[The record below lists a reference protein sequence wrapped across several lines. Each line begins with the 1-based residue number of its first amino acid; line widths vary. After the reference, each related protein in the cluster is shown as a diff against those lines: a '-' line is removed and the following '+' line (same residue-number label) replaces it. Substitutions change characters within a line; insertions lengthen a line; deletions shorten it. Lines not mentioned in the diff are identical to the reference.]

1 MSSMYRL
8 AVVRTENG
16 IDAVVE
22 HDGRLLSV
30 DTVLNGRAS
39 QANSGPLKDL
49 QPILDNWAEY
59 DAQIAKYVESNA
71 EAFADGRLTSEAEF
85 LAPLANPGKFVCIGS
100 NYHDH
105 IAEMPIPMVPTYPYS
120 FMKPV
125 NNTMRGPGQA
135 VAVPKKAKLMDWE
148 AELGIVIGKTC
159 ADVSAADALSV
170 VAGYV
175 NFNDLSARD
184 WLDKRPSIGVD
195 WVQHKAFDGFAPFGP
210 YIVPARFIPDPQD
223 LAVRL
228 SVNGVVKQDSNT
240 AEMVFGV
247 VPIIEH
253 ISSIMTLY
261 PGDIIATGTPAG
273 TGHGKGEYLKA
284 GDVVSM
290 EVGPCGELV
299 TPII

>member
-1 MSSMYRL
+1 MSKMYRL
-8 AVVRTENG
+8 AVILSAGGRE
-16 IDAVVE
+16 AVVE
-22 HDGRLLSV
+22 CDGRLLP
-30 DTVLNGRAS
+30 LGAILGRS
-39 QANSGPLKDL
+39 FDDL
-49 QPILDNWAEY
+49 QPILDNWAEC
-59 DAQIAKYVESNA
+59 DAKIADFVATQSS
-71 EAFADGRLTSEAEF
+71 AFDKGKTAADADF
-85 LAPLANPGKFVCIGS
+85 AAPLNNPGKFVCIGS

-105 IAEMPIPMVPTYPYS
+105 IAEMAIPMVPSYPYA

-125 NNTMRGPGQA
+125 NNTKRGPGEA

-148 AELGIVIGKTC
+148 AELAIVIGKTC
-159 ADVSAADALSV
+159 SDVSAADALSV

-184 WLDKRPSIGVD
+184 WLASRPPVGID

-210 YIVPARFIPDPQD
+210 YIVPSRFVPDPQV
-223 LAVRL
+223 LPVKL

-240 AEMVFGV
+240 REMVFGV

-253 ISSIMTLY
+253 ITSIMTLY

-273 TGHGKGEYLKA
+273 TGHGNEEYLKA
-284 GDVVSM
+284 GDVVRM

-299 TPII
+299 TPIV

>member
-1 MSSMYRL
+1 MSNMYRL
-8 AVVRTENG
+8 AVVRAGEERQ
-16 IDAVVE
+16 AVVE
-22 HDGRLLSV
+22 VAGRLLPV
-30 DTVLNGRAS
+30 AQVLGS
-39 QANSGPLKDL
+39 SPLTDL
-49 QPILDNWAEY
+49 QPLLDNWAEN
-59 DAQIAKYVESNA
+59 DAKIAAYVDASPA
-71 EAFADGRLTSEAEF
+71 AFSAGQLASEAKF
-85 LAPLANPGKFVCIGS
+85 IAPLDNPGKFVCIGS

-105 IAEMPIPMVPTYPYS
+105 IAEMAIPMVPTYPYA

-125 NNTMRGPGQA
+125 NNTKRGPGDA

-159 ADVSAADALSV
+159 SDVSAADALSV

-184 WLDKRPSIGVD
+184 WLDKRPPVGID

-210 YIVPARFIPDPQD
+210 YIVPSRFVADPQD
-223 LAVRL
+223 LPVKLR
-228 SVNGVVKQDSNT
+228 VNGVVKQDSNT
-240 AEMVFGV
+240 KEMVFGV
-247 VPIIEH
+247 VPIIQH

-284 GDVVSM
+284 GDVVAM
-290 EVGPCGELV
+290 QVGPCGELI
-299 TPII
+299 TPIV

>member
-1 MSSMYRL
+1 MSDIYRL
-8 AVVRTENG
+8 AVVRSAGVRE
-16 IDAVVE
+16 AVVE
-22 HDGRLLSV
+22 FGGKLLPAAL
-30 DTVLNGRAS
+30 VLGGKLGETLN
-39 QANSGPLKDL
+39 DL
-49 QPILDNWAEY
+49 QPVLDRWAEC
-59 DAQIAKYVESNA
+59 DALIAEFVAAQSAMFEQGMA
-71 EAFADGRLTSEAEF
+71 AADATF

-105 IAEMPIPMVPTYPYS
+105 IAEMEIPMVPTYPYA

-125 NNTMRGPGQA
+125 NNTIRGPGDA

-148 AELGIVIGKTC
+148 AELAIVIGKTC

-184 WLDKRPSIGVD
+184 WLASRPPVGID

-210 YIVPARFIPDPQD
+210 YIVPSRFIPDPQV
-223 LAVRL
+223 LPVKL

-247 VPIIEH
+247 AAIIEH
-253 ISSIMTLY
+253 LTSIMTLY

-284 GDVVSM
+284 GDVVVM
-290 EVGPCGELV
+290 EIGPLGTLT
-299 TPII
+299 TPIV